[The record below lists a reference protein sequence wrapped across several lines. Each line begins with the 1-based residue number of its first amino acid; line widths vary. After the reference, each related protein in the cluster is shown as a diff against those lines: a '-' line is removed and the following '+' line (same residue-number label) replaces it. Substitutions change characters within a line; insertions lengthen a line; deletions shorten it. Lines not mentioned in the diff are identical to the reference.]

1 MKNNYLLESEDSL
14 SLEKKINDIIKKCG
28 FEEAYRS
35 IYDLDEVD
43 LSLALEDLDTYGFL
57 SSKKIIIIK
66 NISSITVDDNK
77 DKLDHLLQYFSNPN
91 EDNLVIIT
99 DKKLDDRKKFT
110 KDLKKKLEY
119 IKVSFNSLDYI
130 KQELS
135 SYKLETGVVS
145 LLNEYCLDD
154 ITKIHNECSKL
165 KDYKADSMEI
175 TKNDIISLCVKKS
188 SDITNLSFDFI
199 KAIAKRDKKLAFS
212 IYQELIDGGVD
223 SISMVGLLASQLRIM
238 YQVKVLSNK
247 RMSDKEIADTLG
259 EKSSYRI
266 TKTKELINYYSE
278 DELLG
283 LIKNLANIDLS
294 IKTNSVDPNF
304 LIQLLII
311 NL

>member
-14 SLEKKINDIIKKCG
+14 SLEKKVNDIVKKSG
-28 FEEAYRS
+28 FEDAYKS
-35 IYDLDEVD
+35 IYDLEEVD

-66 NISSITVDDNK
+66 NISSVLIEDNK
-77 DKLDHLLQYFSNPN
+77 EKLNHLLQYFLNSN
-91 EDNLVIIT
+91 EDNLVFII

-110 KDLKKKLEY
+110 KDLKKIIEY

-135 SYKLETGVVS
+135 SYKLESGVVS
-145 LLNEYCLDD
+145 LINEYCFDD
-154 ITKIHNECSKL
+154 ITKIYNECNKL
-165 KDYKADSMEI
+165 KQYKCDSREI
-175 TKNDIISLCVKKS
+175 TKDDVLLLCIKKN

-238 YQVKVLSNK
+238 YQVKILNKK
-247 RMSDKEIADTLG
+247 RMSDKDIATSLG
-259 EKSSYRI
+259 EKSAYRI
-266 TKTKELINYYSE
+266 TKTKELIDYYNES
-278 DELLG
+278 ELLS
-283 LIKNLANIDLS
+283 LIKRLADIDLN
-294 IKTNSVDPNF
+294 IKTNSVDANF

>member
-14 SLEKKINDIIKKCG
+14 SLEKKINNIIKQTG
-28 FEEAYRS
+28 FDEAYKS
-35 IYDLDEVD
+35 IYDLEEVD
-43 LSLALEDLDTYGFL
+43 IDLALEDIDTYGFL
-57 SSKKIIIIK
+57 SSKKIIIIR
-66 NISSITVDDNK
+66 NISSISVEDNK
-77 DKLDHLLQYFSNPN
+77 EKLNHLLQYFSNPN
-91 EDNLVIIT
+91 MDNLVFIV

-110 KDLKKKLEY
+110 KDLKKVVEY
-119 IKVSFNSLDYI
+119 VKVSFNSLDYI

-135 SYKLETGVVS
+135 SYNLESGVVS
-145 LLNEYCLDD
+145 LINEYCLDD
-154 ITKIHNECSKL
+154 ITKIYNECNKL
-165 KDYKADSMEI
+165 KAYKCDSMEI
-175 TKNDIISLCVKKS
+175 TKDDVVSLCIKKG
-188 SDITNLSFDFI
+188 SDITNLSFEFI
-199 KAIAKRDKKLAFS
+199 KAIARRDKKSAFS
-212 IYQELIDGGVD
+212 LYQELIDGGVD

-247 RMSDKEIADTLG
+247 RMSDKEMADTLG

-278 DELLG
+278 RELLS

-304 LIQLLII
+304 LIELLII

>member
-14 SLEKKINDIIKKCG
+14 SLEKKINNIIKQTG
-28 FEEAYRS
+28 FDEAYKS
-35 IYDLDEVD
+35 IYDLEEVD
-43 LSLALEDLDTYGFL
+43 IDLALEDIDTYGFL
-57 SSKKIIIIK
+57 SSKKIIIIR
-66 NISSITVDDNK
+66 NISSISVEDNK
-77 DKLDHLLQYFSNPN
+77 EKLNHLLQYFSNPN
-91 EDNLVIIT
+91 MDNLVFIV

-110 KDLKKKLEY
+110 KDLKKVLEY
-119 IKVSFNSLDYI
+119 VKVSFNSLDYI

-135 SYKLETGVVS
+135 SYNLESGVVS
-145 LLNEYCLDD
+145 LINEYCLDD
-154 ITKIHNECSKL
+154 ITKIYNECNKL
-165 KDYKADSMEI
+165 KAYKCDSMEI
-175 TKNDIISLCVKKS
+175 TKDDVVSLCIKKG
-188 SDITNLSFDFI
+188 SDITNLSFEFI
-199 KAIAKRDKKLAFS
+199 KAIARRDKKSAFS
-212 IYQELIDGGVD
+212 LYQELIDGGVD

-247 RMSDKEIADTLG
+247 RMSDKEMADTLG

-278 DELLG
+278 RELLS

-304 LIQLLII
+304 LIELLII

>member
-14 SLEKKINDIIKKCG
+14 SLEKKIDNIIKKCG

-35 IYDLDEVD
+35 IYDLEEVD

-77 DKLDHLLQYFSNPN
+77 PKLDHLLQYFSNPN
-91 EDNLVIIT
+91 QDNLVIIT
-99 DKKLDDRKKFT
+99 DKKLDDRKKIT
-110 KDLKKKLEY
+110 KDLKKFLEY

-135 SYKLETGVVS
+135 SYKLESGVTS
-145 LLNEYCLDD
+145 LINEYCLDD
-154 ITKIHNECSKL
+154 ITKIYNECNKL
-165 KDYKADSMEI
+165 KQYKCDSMEI
-175 TKNDIISLCVKKS
+175 TKDDVLELCIKKS

-199 KAIAKRDKKLAFS
+199 KAIARRDKKLAFL

-238 YQVKVLSNK
+238 YQVKILSNK
-247 RMSDKEIADTLG
+247 RMTDKEIADTLG
-259 EKSSYRI
+259 EKSAYRV
-266 TKTKELINYYSE
+266 TKTRELINYYSE
-278 DELLG
+278 SELLN
-283 LIKNLANIDLS
+283 LIKRLADIDLN

>member
-14 SLEKKINDIIKKCG
+14 SLEKKIDNIIKKCG

-35 IYDLDEVD
+35 IYDLEEVD

-77 DKLDHLLQYFSNPN
+77 PKLDHLLQYFSNPN
-91 EDNLVIIT
+91 QDNLVIIK
-99 DKKLDDRKKFT
+99 DKKLDDRKKIT
-110 KDLKKKLEY
+110 KDLKKFLEY

-135 SYKLETGVVS
+135 SYKLESGVTS
-145 LLNEYCLDD
+145 LINEYCLDD
-154 ITKIHNECSKL
+154 ITKIYNECNKL
-165 KDYKADSMEI
+165 KQYKCDSMEI
-175 TKNDIISLCVKKS
+175 TKDDVLELCIKKS

-199 KAIAKRDKKLAFS
+199 KAIARRDKKLAFL

-238 YQVKVLSNK
+238 YQVKILSNK
-247 RMSDKEIADTLG
+247 RMTDKEIADTLG
-259 EKSSYRI
+259 EKSAYRV
-266 TKTKELINYYSE
+266 TKTRELINYYSE
-278 DELLG
+278 SELLN
-283 LIKNLANIDLS
+283 LIKRLADIDLN